1 KFHCRRRADR
11 AGAELNMLS
20 VKNHYNGN
28 YKEIQCKRGECW
40 CVDLRGKEI
49 PGSRVRGTNPRC
61 PTIGSSEED
70 SSPPSLHP
78 RTCREERRREQRGL
92 RGLQGRKGP

>member
-11 AGAELNMLS
+11 AGAELN
-20 VKNHYNGN
+20 VDCTEEDNDVFVPDCTEDGN

-61 PTIGSSEED
+61 PTMGGKGPD
-70 SSPPSLHP
+70 SLH
-78 RTCREERRREQRGL
+78 
-92 RGLQGRKGP
+92 